1 MDQFFLCHPVNKSRD
16 DKVLE
21 TKQINMKQ
29 ILEKW
34 NPDIKSLIFWNV
46 CSKNTKIRLLIVIGA
61 FSVLFCT
68 LSYRLIIVATNVYD
82 KNLHA
87 LKKNSQFRKEIV
99 DRNDNL
105 LAVNL
110 PSASLFANPQ
120 IVIDPENSVKKIA
133 EILPDINKAKLL
145 ADLKSNKSFIW
156 VKRDLLPSQ
165 QERIMS
171 LGLLGFDFE
180 EEQKR
185 IYTFSNLSSH
195 IVGYVGRDMVGLSG
209 LELAYDKYLTN
220 SDLDLNKPG
229 KQKEPLKLSIDIRLQ
244 SILSEEID
252 KTLKQFS
259 AIGAVGI
266 IANPNNGEI
275 LALVSKPDFDPHYP
289 SAAKPQQLF
298 NMASLGIYEIGS
310 VFKSLTMA
318 VGFDTGAINMNDAYD
333 ISYMK
338 VGGFQIKDYTPR
350 QGWHSVPDIFLH
362 SSNIGVSQIMLEV
375 GKNNFRKYL
384 KKLGLLDQLQIE
396 LPERGTPLFP
406 SEKRWNE
413 LTSATMSYG
422 YGISIS
428 PLHFVRAMLPVVN
441 GGILYDLTLLKRNN
455 DEKVEGT
462 RVFSENTSKQMRQLF
477 RTVVKDGTG
486 KRAEVKGYLIGG
498 KTGTA
503 EKLSSNAGKKKYLK
517 NSRNTSFLGLLPASK
532 PEYVIYIMIDEPKP
546 TKETFGFATAGWTA
560 APTAGRVLERMI
572 SLYGLE
578 PIEQIGEVVE

>member
-1 MDQFFLCHPVNKSRD
+1 
-16 DKVLE
+16 
-21 TKQINMKQ
+21 MKQ

-34 NPDIKSLIFWNV
+34 KPDIKSLIFWNV
-46 CSKNTKIRLLIVIGA
+46 CSKNTKIRLLMVICG
-61 FSVLFCT
+61 FSFLFCI

-82 KNLHA
+82 KNLQA
-87 LKKNSQFRKEIV
+87 FKKSNQFRKEIV

-120 IVIDPENSVKKIA
+120 IVLDPETSVKKLA
-133 EILPDINKAKLL
+133 EILPDINKSKLL
-145 ADLKSNKSFIW
+145 TDLKSNKSFIW

-165 QERIMS
+165 QEKITN

-195 IVGYVGRDMVGLSG
+195 VIGYVGRDLTGLSG

-220 SDLDLNKPG
+220 SDLDLTERG
-229 KQKEPLKLSIDIRLQ
+229 KEKEPLKLSIDIRLQ

-252 KTLKQFS
+252 RTLSQFS

-289 SAAKPQQLF
+289 NLAKPGQLF

-384 KKLGLLDQLQIE
+384 KKLGLLDQVQIE

-406 SEKRWNE
+406 SEKRWSE

-441 GGILYDLTLLKRNN
+441 GGILYDLTLLKRG
-455 DEKVEGT
+455 DEQLEGT

-477 RTVVKDGTG
+477 RSVVREGTG

-503 EKLSSNAGKKKYLK
+503 EKLSSNGGKKKYLK
-517 NSRNTSFLGLLPASK
+517 NSRTTSFLGVLPASK

-578 PIEQIGEVVE
+578 PIEQQCEEAVE

>member
-1 MDQFFLCHPVNKSRD
+1 
-16 DKVLE
+16 
-21 TKQINMKQ
+21 MKQ
-29 ILEKW
+29 ILDKW
-34 NPDIKSLIFWNV
+34 KPDIKSLIFWNI
-46 CSKNTKIRLLIVIGA
+46 CSKNTKIRLLIVICGFA
-61 FSVLFCT
+61 FLFCT

-82 KNLHA
+82 KNLYS

-110 PSASLFANPQ
+110 PSSSLFANPQ
-120 IVIDPENSVKKIA
+120 IVLDPETSVKKLA
-133 EILPDINKAKLL
+133 EILPDINKTKLL
-145 ADLKSNKSFIW
+145 LDLKSNKSFIW

-165 QERIMS
+165 QERITS

-185 IYTFSNLSSH
+185 IYTFSNLLSH
-195 IVGYVGRDMVGLSG
+195 IVGYVGRDLVGLSG

-220 SDLDLNKPG
+220 SDPDLNQPG

-244 SILSEEID
+244 SILSEEMD

-259 AIGAVGI
+259 ATGGVGI

-289 SAAKPQQLF
+289 NLAKPKQLF

-318 VGFDTGAINMNDAYD
+318 VGFDTGTINMNDAYD

-338 VGGFQIKDYTPR
+338 VGGFQIKDYKPK

-362 SSNIGVSQIMLEV
+362 SSNIGVSQIILEI
-375 GKNNFRKYL
+375 GKNNFKKYL
-384 KKLGLLDQLQIE
+384 KKLGLFDQLQIE

-406 SEKRWNE
+406 SEKRWSE

-441 GGILYDLTLLKRNN
+441 GGILYDLTLLKRK

-477 RTVVKDGTG
+477 RSVVKEGTG

-503 EKLSSNAGKKKYLK
+503 EKLSSNGGKKKYLK
-517 NSRNTSFLGLLPASK
+517 NSRTTSFLGLLPASK

-578 PIEQIGEVVE
+578 PIEQQNEEVTE

>member
-1 MDQFFLCHPVNKSRD
+1 
-16 DKVLE
+16 
-21 TKQINMKQ
+21 MKQ
-29 ILEKW
+29 ILARWK
-34 NPDIKSLIFWNV
+34 PAIKSLIFWNV
-46 CSKNTKIRLLIVIGA
+46 CSKNTKIRLLIVICNFA
-61 FSVLFCT
+61 FLFCI
-68 LSYRLIIVATNVYD
+68 LSYRLIIVATSVYD
-82 KNLHA
+82 KNP
-87 LKKNSQFRKEIV
+87 NSYKRDNKFRKEIV

-105 LAVNL
+105 LAVNI

-120 IVIDPENSVKKIA
+120 IVLDPETSVKKLA
-133 EILPDINKAKLL
+133 EILPDINKTKLL
-145 ADLKSNKSFIW
+145 RELKSNKSFIW

-165 QERIMS
+165 QEKITS

-185 IYTFSNLSSH
+185 IYTFSNLLSH
-195 IVGYVGRDMVGLSG
+195 TVGYVSRDLVGLSG
-209 LELAYDKYLTN
+209 LELAYDRYLTN
-220 SDLDLNKPG
+220 ADSELNEPG
-229 KQKEPLKLSIDIRLQ
+229 TQKEPLKLSVDIRLQ

-252 KTLKQFS
+252 KTLKQFN

-266 IANPNNGEI
+266 IADPNSGEI

-289 SAAKPQQLF
+289 NLAKPKQLF

-350 QGWHSVPDIFLH
+350 HGWHSIPDIFLH
-362 SSNIGVSQIMLEV
+362 SSNIGVSQIMFEI
-375 GKNNFRKYL
+375 GKSNFKKYL

-428 PLHFVRAMLPVVN
+428 PLHFVKAILPVVN
-441 GGILYDLTLLKRNN
+441 GGILYDLTLLKRK
-455 DEKVEGT
+455 DEKIMGT
-462 RVFSENTSKQMRQLF
+462 RVFSENTSKQMQKLF
-477 RTVVKDGTG
+477 RTVVKEGTG

-503 EKLSSNAGKKKYLK
+503 EKLATGVKGKKKYLK
-517 NSRNTSFLGLLPASK
+517 NSRMTSFLGILPASN
-532 PEYVIYIMIDEPKP
+532 PQYVIYIMIDEPKP

-560 APTAGRVLERMI
+560 APTAGRVFERMI
-572 SLYGLE
+572 SLYGIE
-578 PIEQIGEVVE
+578 PVEYEE

>member
-1 MDQFFLCHPVNKSRD
+1 
-16 DKVLE
+16 
-21 TKQINMKQ
+21 MKQ

-34 NPDIKSLIFWNV
+34 KPDIKSLIFWNV
-46 CSKNTKIRLLIVIGA
+46 CSKNTRIRLFIVIGA
-61 FSVLFCT
+61 FSFLFCT
-68 LSYRLIIVATNVYD
+68 LSYRLVIVATNVHD

-120 IVIDPENSVKKIA
+120 IVIDPETSVKKIA

-145 ADLKSNKSFIW
+145 ADLKSNKSFVW

-195 IVGYVGRDMVGLSG
+195 IVGYVGRDMGGLSG

-244 SILSEEID
+244 SILSEEIN

-384 KKLGLLDQLQIE
+384 KKLGLLDQVQIE

-428 PLHFVRAMLPVVN
+428 PLHFVRAILPVVN
-441 GGILYDLTLLKRNN
+441 GGILYDLTLLKRN

-517 NSRNTSFLGLLPASK
+517 NSRTTSFLGLLPASK

>member
-1 MDQFFLCHPVNKSRD
+1 
-16 DKVLE
+16 
-21 TKQINMKQ
+21 MKQ

-34 NPDIKSLIFWNV
+34 KPDIKNLVFWNV
-46 CSKNTKIRLLIVIGA
+46 CSKNTKIRLLMVICGFA
-61 FSVLFCT
+61 FLFST

-82 KNLHA
+82 KNLQA
-87 LKKNSQFRKEIV
+87 LKKSNQFRKEIV

-120 IVIDPENSVKKIA
+120 IVLDPETSVKKLA
-133 EILPDINKAKLL
+133 EILPDINKTKLL
-145 ADLKSNKSFIW
+145 ADLRSSKSFIW

-165 QERIMS
+165 QEKIMS
-171 LGLLGFDFE
+171 LGLLGFDLE

-195 IVGYVGRDMVGLSG
+195 IVGYVGRDLSGLSG

-220 SDLDLNKPG
+220 SDPSLNEFG
-229 KQKEPLKLSIDIRLQ
+229 KQKEPLKLSINIRLQ

-259 AIGAVGI
+259 ASGAVGI

-289 SAAKPQQLF
+289 NLAKPQQLF

-310 VFKSLTMA
+310 VFKSLTLA
-318 VGFDTGAINMNDAYD
+318 VGFDTGAVNMNDAYD

-338 VGGFQIKDYTPR
+338 VGGFQIKDYIPK

-375 GKNNFRKYL
+375 GKNNFKKYL

-406 SEKRWNE
+406 SEKRWSE

-428 PLHFVRAMLPVVN
+428 PLHFVKAMLPVVN
-441 GGILYDLTLLKRNN
+441 GGILYDLTLLKRK
-455 DEKVEGT
+455 DEKIEGT

-477 RTVVKDGTG
+477 RSVVKEGTG
-486 KRAEVKGYLIGG
+486 RRAEVKGYLIGG

-503 EKLSSNAGKKKYLK
+503 EKLSNNGGKKKYLK
-517 NSRNTSFLGLLPASK
+517 NSRTTSFLGVLPASK

-578 PIEQIGEVVE
+578 PIEQQNEEVAE

>member
-1 MDQFFLCHPVNKSRD
+1 
-16 DKVLE
+16 
-21 TKQINMKQ
+21 MKQ

-34 NPDIKSLIFWNV
+34 KPAIKSLIIWNV
-46 CSKNTKIRLLIVIGA
+46 CSKNTKIRLLMVICG
-61 FSVLFCT
+61 FSFLFCT

-82 KNLHA
+82 KNINSF
-87 LKKNSQFRKEIV
+87 KKNHQFRKEIV
-99 DRNDNL
+99 DRNGNL

-120 IVIDPENSVKKIA
+120 IVLDPETSVKKLA

-145 ADLKSNKSFIW
+145 AELKSNKSFIW

-165 QERIMS
+165 QEKITS
-171 LGLLGFDFE
+171 LGLLGFEFE

-185 IYTFSNLSSH
+185 IYTFSNLLSH
-195 IVGYVGRDMVGLSG
+195 VVGYVGRDSVGLSG

-220 SDLDLNKPG
+220 SDYELNEPKNR
-229 KQKEPLKLSIDIRLQ
+229 KEPLQLSIDIRLQ

-252 KTLKQFS
+252 KTLKQFK

-266 IANPNNGEI
+266 IADPNNGEI
-275 LALVSKPDFDPHYP
+275 LALVNKPDFDPHHP
-289 SAAKPQQLF
+289 SLAKPEELF
-298 NMASLGIYEIGS
+298 NIASLGIYEMGS
-310 VFKSLTMA
+310 VFKALTMA

-338 VGGFQIKDYTPR
+338 VGGFQLKDYTPR
-350 QGWHSVPDIFLH
+350 QGWHSVPEIFLY
-362 SSNIGVSQIMLEV
+362 SSNIGTSQIMLEI
-375 GKNNFRKYL
+375 GKSNFKKYL

-413 LTSATMSYG
+413 LTSVTMSYG

-441 GGILYDLTLLKRNN
+441 GGTLYDLTLLKRK
-455 DEKVEGT
+455 DEKVIGT
-462 RVFSENTSKQMRQLF
+462 KVFSENTSTQMKKLF
-477 RTVVKDGTG
+477 RSVVREGNG

-503 EKLSSNAGKKKYLK
+503 EKLSQGAGGKKKYLK
-517 NSRNTSFLGLLPASK
+517 NSRASSFLGVLPASN
-532 PEYVIYIMIDEPKP
+532 PQYVIFIRFDEPKP
-546 TKETFGFATAGWTA
+546 TKESFGFATASWTA
-560 APTAGRVLERMI
+560 APTAGRVFERMI

-578 PIEQIGEVVE
+578 PIEQSEEES

>member
-1 MDQFFLCHPVNKSRD
+1 
-16 DKVLE
+16 
-21 TKQINMKQ
+21 MKQ

-34 NPDIKSLIFWNV
+34 KPAIKSLIFWNI
-46 CSKNTKIRLLIVIGA
+46 CSRNTKIRLLIVICS
-61 FSVLFCT
+61 FTFLFCS

-87 LKKNSQFRKEIV
+87 LKKNNQFRKEIV

-120 IVIDPENSVKKIA
+120 VVIDPEISVKKLA
-133 EILPDINKAKLL
+133 EILPDINKSKLL
-145 ADLKSNKSFIW
+145 AELKSNKSFIW

-165 QERIMS
+165 QEKIVS

-180 EEQKR
+180 EEHKR
-185 IYTFSNLSSH
+185 IYTFSNLLSH
-195 IVGYVGRDMVGLSG
+195 VVGYVGRDLSGLSG

-220 SDLDLNKPG
+220 SDFEPG

-289 SAAKPQQLF
+289 NLAKPQQLF

-318 VGFDTGAINMNDAYD
+318 VAFDTGAINMNDAYD

-338 VGGFQIKDYTPR
+338 VGGFQIKDYTPK

-384 KKLGLLDQLQIE
+384 KKLGLLDQVQIE

-406 SEKRWNE
+406 SEKRWSE

-441 GGILYDLTLLKRNN
+441 GGILYDLTLLKRK
-455 DEKVEGT
+455 DEKIEGT

-503 EKLSSNAGKKKYLK
+503 EKLSNSGGKKKYLK
-517 NSRNTSFLGLLPASK
+517 NSRTTSFLGVLPASK
-532 PEYVIYIMIDEPKP
+532 PEYIIYIMIDEPKP

-578 PIEQIGEVVE
+578 PIEQNEVVVE